1 MVAMR
6 SVCLLFVVLMAPLA
20 ISNAQT
26 DTTRQ
31 RPKPTTQTDTTRRST
46 GGKDGV
52 QKPKLQPIGYE
63 HRGVPASRASGGV
76 RGIEGLE
83 RSTRVR
89 VLAPVNEAA
98 GTDRTQPTIY
108 WAWFSEDASAD
119 ARPATL
125 SIVGPSFSREIDLP
139 AARPGIPQPIDLAAL
154 GVTLARGG
162 EYHLILRV
170 DFGMFDVSEDGVWM
184 SVSAQPATATRRGID
199 AVRDLARRGYW
210 YDALDLLQR
219 IAQGN
224 TAERS
229 DAKQLRDE
237 LLKTVA
243 GIEPTKWRM

>member
-1 MVAMR
+1 MR
-6 SVCLLFVVLMAPLA
+6 SLCVFLFVLVAPLV
-20 ISNAQT
+20 ISSAQT

-31 RPKPTTQTDTTRRST
+31 RPKPTTDTTRRST
-46 GGKDGV
+46 GNGKGGG
-52 QKPKLQPIGYE
+52 QKPTLQPIGYE

-125 SIVGPSFSREIDLP
+125 SIVGPSMSREIDLP
-139 AARPGIPQPIDLAAL
+139 AARSGTPQPIDLAAL

-162 EYHLILRV
+162 EYHLVLRV

-184 SVSAQPATATRRGID
+184 SVSAQPATATATRRGID

-243 GIEPTKWRM
+243 GIEPAKWRM